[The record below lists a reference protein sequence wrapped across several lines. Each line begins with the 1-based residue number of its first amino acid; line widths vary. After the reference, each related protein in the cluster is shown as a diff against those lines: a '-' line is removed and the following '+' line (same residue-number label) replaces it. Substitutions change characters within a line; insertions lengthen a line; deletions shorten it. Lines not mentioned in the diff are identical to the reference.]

1 MMYFDYPEVTERD
14 RLAHA
19 QPIDPTQ
26 VKLSP
31 EEAWAQ
37 LKTPGA
43 PDEVIVETFDG
54 RAAYWFR
61 IGGLQKIVYAD
72 NGQVREKPTPER
84 NLRTAAEW
92 ARQPVGE
99 ARVDAKAPGRSVDRR
114 RRLPQLFAVDE
125 ILMAERRGGLC
136 FGCQGP
142 GRAIHNAHVTRGRM
156 AGTDSPLAVLHA
168 FAEERPALEQDR
180 HLAIRRGNRCRA
192 TGLDCGALDVLS
204 VEALPFRRRAH
215 KHSLCGTKAAAH
227 DPRTVL
233 WFSCLHLGFQRDALD
248 GSVSAAN
255 HRRLRRLLDDRGSA
269 ERRAVRFRAL
279 RSETSAWKHL
289 RRRPGG

>member
-19 QPIDPTQ
+19 QPIDAAQ

-37 LKTPGA
+37 LKTRGA

-72 NGQVREKPTPER
+72 NGQVQEKPTPEL
-84 NLRTAAEW
+84 NLRTAAQW
-92 ARQPVGE
+92 AGQPIGE
-99 ARVDAKAPGRSVDRR
+99 ARVEAEIPEDQWTVGGIYRNYAPLTKYSWPNGDEVYVSGVRGQVVQFTT
-114 RRLPQLFAVDE
+114 RLS
-125 ILMAERRGGLC
+125 
-136 FGCQGP
+136 
-142 GRAIHNAHVTRGRM
+142 RAGRM

-192 TGLDCGALDVLS
+192 AGLDCGALDVLS
-204 VEALPFRRRAH
+204 VEALPFWRSAH
-215 KHSLCGTKAAAH
+215 KHSLRGAEAAAH
-227 DPRTVL
+227 DPRAVL
-233 WFSCLHLGFQRDALD
+233 WFSRVHLGFQRDALD
-248 GSVSAAN
+248 GSVSVAD
-255 HRRLRRLLDDRGSA
+255 H
-269 ERRAVRFRAL
+269 
-279 RSETSAWKHL
+279 
-289 RRRPGG
+289 